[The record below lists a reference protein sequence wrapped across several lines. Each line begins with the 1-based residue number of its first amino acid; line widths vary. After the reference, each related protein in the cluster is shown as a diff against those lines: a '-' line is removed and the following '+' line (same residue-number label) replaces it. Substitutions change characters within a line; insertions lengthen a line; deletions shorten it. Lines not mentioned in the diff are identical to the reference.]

1 MSRFFAKSK
10 YVKHRDN
17 TWIQCRKRIYL
28 YWFKFL
34 RHAEESADHKVQ
46 WNKYRAWG
54 GKEAVM
60 NMRFDDWWEEHWKDC
75 FGLDEKTNTC
85 KHMVSKRHKADGVR
99 YALLVYENLHRGS
112 TLDIAIAIN
121 KKESRG
127 RGMYISIA
135 GAEEILKESSNKRMK
150 KQGFTRKRVR
160 DDSNWTTGH
169 VIEKQDNFTMD
180 DDYYLTGG
188 DKHYETQL
196 KTKKIQAMIRRYKK
210 QAFLHLEN
218 VSKGSF

>member
-1 MSRFFAKSK
+1 MKRFFAKSK

-17 TWIQCRKRIYL
+17 TWIQRRKRIYL

-60 NMRFDDWWEEHWKDC
+60 NTKFDAWWEEHWKDC
-75 FGLDEKTNTC
+75 FGIDEKTGRC
-85 KHMVSKRHKADGVR
+85 KHHIDKNPKADGIR

-121 KKESRG
+121 KKESSG
-127 RGMYISIA
+127 RGIFTNIA
-135 GAEEILKESSNKRMK
+135 EASEDLKELAKMK
-150 KQGFTRKRVR
+150 VRGMTRKRVA
-160 DDSNWTTGH
+160 DDSNWKTGH
-169 VIEKQDNFTMD
+169 RIALQDNTVMD
-180 DDYYLTGG
+180 DDYYLNKG
-188 DKHYETQL
+188 DESVMKRE
-196 KTKKIQAMIRRYKK
+196 TKKKVQAMIRRYKK
-210 QAFLHLEN
+210 QAKLHLEN
-218 VSKGSF
+218 VSKGEF